1 MSQNANPSTMRV
13 DVICTPSQQV
23 ALEAL
28 LDTAI
33 FRFPHSSVSLETQQ
47 LDEVQKQRDLADHH
61 ENIRKLLKAEKPTG
75 VPHLFVLD
83 PNRLADGD
91 LESQATLQA
100 LANAHFSNSE
110 RAAVALLPPAM
121 GLTTAGAGAVSL
133 LKDGIL
139 ADTGVTTLESIEAIR
154 LHFLGPNG
162 LIPSMEAHVDQKFL
176 DTLFSEKGI
185 SHKPFDE
192 QDIEFIETHMGR
204 QLPSALRKFYADI
217 GSFRADS
224 TTVFAA
230 TPAMEETS
238 KMARSNHHLP
248 HTYFVF
254 GRKVFKQD
262 IGQIKAGDE
271 FMLICDLKTGKAGYL
286 SYKVPFVTTPSSALL
301 EFIASLVHYND

>member
-1 MSQNANPSTMRV
+1 MSQNATSSTLRV

-28 LDTAI
+28 LDTNI
-33 FRFPHSSVSLETQQ
+33 FRFPHTSVSLETQQ

-100 LANAHFSNSE
+100 LANAHFSNSA
-110 RAAVALLPPAM
+110 RAAVALLPPSI
-121 GLTTAGAGAVSL
+121 GLTAAGAGAVSL

-139 ADTGVTTLESIEAIR
+139 ADTGVVALESIEAIK
-154 LHFLGPNG
+154 LHFLG
-162 LIPSMEAHVDQKFL
+162 LESLVPSLEAQVDQKFL
-176 DTLFSEKGI
+176 SALFAERGI
-185 SHKPFDE
+185 SSKPFDDR
-192 QDIEFIETHMGR
+192 DIAFIEEQMG
-204 QLPSALRKFYADI
+204 QKLPPALRKFYKEI

-224 TTVFAA
+224 MTVFA
-230 TPAMEETS
+230 PQSAMTHTS
-238 KMARSNHHLP
+238 NMVHVVHHVP

-254 GRKVFKQD
+254 GHKVFKND
-262 IGQIKAGDE
+262 IQHIKAGEQFD
-271 FMLICDLKTGKAGYL
+271 LLVDLKTGKAGFL
-286 SYKVPFVTTPSSALL
+286 NHSAPAVGVPQTPVLQL
-301 EFIASLVHYND
+301 IASLVHYND